1 MEDSMA
7 DENSV
12 GKVMPKE
19 GGTSHRGPMVGG
31 GPDREGSAADQP
43 VSDDN
48 EGDEE
53 TQGRSPSPAKTV

>member
-1 MEDSMA
+1 MEDGMA

-31 GPDREGSAADQP
+31 GPDREKNAADQP
-43 VSDDN
+43 VIDDN
-48 EGDEE
+48 ASDEE
-53 TQGRSPSPAKTV
+53 TQGSPPSPAETA